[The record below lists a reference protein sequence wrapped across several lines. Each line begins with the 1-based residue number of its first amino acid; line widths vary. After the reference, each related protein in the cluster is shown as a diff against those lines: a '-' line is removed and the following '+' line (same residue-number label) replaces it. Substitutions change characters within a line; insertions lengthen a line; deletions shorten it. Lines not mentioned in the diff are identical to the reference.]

1 MNSLKASYPK
11 VRTLFGSTDSIL
23 AGGERRHK
31 CVRAL
36 ICTLVYNYLSSPLH
50 DNLHELNCLDAR
62 SEGANSSPD
71 TWVDG
76 SARPHSLTQRSTIN
90 F

>member
-1 MNSLKASYPK
+1 MNSLMASYPK

-36 ICTLVYNYLSSPLH
+36 ICTLVYNYLSSLCMAIYMNKTAWMLRVRVQTPVWTC
-50 DNLHELNCLDAR
+50 ELTDLLA
-62 SEGANSSPD
+62 PM
-71 TWVDG
+71 
-76 SARPHSLTQRSTIN
+76 L
-90 F
+90 